1 MKISYKHLI
10 DNIKEKPDISDISRK
25 LFQLG
30 HEHETSKNIF
40 DMELTPNRG
49 DCLSLRGLLRD
60 LRIFYDTE
68 IDNEIYEGDIKKL
81 NLDFENNTPNYCSKI
96 SFLKIEIDRI
106 PDVYNDNLQ
115 KYFTELDVNKN
126 NFFTDISNYISY
138 ETGQP
143 THCYDASSLGDK
155 IRLDFL
161 NSEYEFMTL
170 LDKKILLEGENL
182 VFFGKDNKV
191 INLAGVIGGKSTSC
205 TNETKSVL
213 IECAYFNPEIIMGK
227 SIKYALTSDAAHKF
241 ERNTDP
247 NCHNYVLRRFLKIV
261 EEHTNITNVELF
273 SGNYSQTKKDVI
285 DLDIKKI
292 NKVLGTQV
300 SKDEC
305 IKFLQSFGFEIE
317 NMSINIPTHR
327 HDIES
332 VNDIAEEIA
341 RAIGYNNINTKEL
354 IISSSKKKS
363 IECNVTKLRDL
374 LIANGFYEVIN
385 DPFVSTSNKSSI
397 EVDNPLDSS
406 RKFLRTSLK
415 DSLIKNLIYNERRQ
429 KDIIKLF
436 EISDIYL
443 KESDSYKKVIGII
456 ASGRVDK
463 NYRDFTKKITNKYI
477 DGILKNH
484 ITGLDN
490 TNCISIERQDIN
502 SKSKDSISFL
512 EFEINSLIKVNND
525 TDISHKIIPDF
536 SYMPISEFPCSTRD
550 LSFSIKD
557 FTKCEPLQNFVLSF
571 KNDLLKDV
579 FIFDYFLNEKN
590 NEIKIGFRFI
600 FQDIESTIT
609 ETQVNDVMNVIIKK
623 SLEEKSISIPG
634 L

>member
-477 DGILKNH
+477 DGIIKNN
-484 ITGLDN
+484 ITGLEN

-525 TDISHKIIPDF
+525 TDISHKITPDF
-536 SYMPISEFPCSTRD
+536 NYMPISEFPCSTRD

>member
-10 DNIKEKPDISDISRK
+10 NNIKEKPDISDISKK

-30 HEHETSKNIF
+30 HEHEISKNIF

-81 NLDFENNTPNYCSKI
+81 NLDFENNAPNYCSKI
-96 SFLKIEIDRI
+96 SFLKIEIDRL

-143 THCYDASSLGDK
+143 THCYDASSLGNK

-182 VFFGKDNKV
+182 VFFGEDNKV

-213 IECAYFNPEIIMGK
+213 IECAYFNPEVIMGK
-227 SIKYALTSDAAHKF
+227 SVKYALTSDAAHKF

-261 EEHTNITNVELF
+261 EEHTNIINVELF
-273 SGNYSQTKKDVI
+273 SGNYSQIKKDVI

-415 DSLIKNLIYNERRQ
+415 DSLIKNLLYNERRQ
-429 KDIIKLF
+429 KDIVKLF

-443 KESDSYKKVIGII
+443 KESDSCKKVIGII

-477 DGILKNH
+477 DGIIKNN
-484 ITGLDN
+484 ITGLEN

-512 EFEINSLIKVNND
+512 EFEINSFIKVNND
-525 TDISHKIIPDF
+525 TDISNKIIPDF
-536 SYMPISEFPCSTRD
+536 SYTPISEFPCSTRD

-557 FTKCEPLQNFVLSF
+557 FTKCEPLKNFVLSF